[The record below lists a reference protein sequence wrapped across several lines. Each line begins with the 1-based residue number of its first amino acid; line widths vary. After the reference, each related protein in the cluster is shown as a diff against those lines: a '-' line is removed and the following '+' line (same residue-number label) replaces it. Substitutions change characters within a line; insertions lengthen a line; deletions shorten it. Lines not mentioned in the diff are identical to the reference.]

1 MFVTYLLSTEQ
12 EIKTSILVI
21 KNLRGKATAEI
32 MGVIQTFYI
41 LKSLRIDTILF
52 SVLDSTNSGS
62 VNKNGMQRKIKYNA
76 LFSIF
81 ISCKNHHLNLYLP
94 HLIKNMCL
102 GEKMKDHDSL
112 LFGLWKKFS
121 FFFNASFNFRTKLS
135 FSWKATVQK
144 YPKGVVTC

>member
-52 SVLDSTNSGS
+52 SVLDSTNSGT
-62 VNKNGMQRKIKYNA
+62 VNKNGM
-76 LFSIF
+76 
-81 ISCKNHHLNLYLP
+81 
-94 HLIKNMCL
+94 
-102 GEKMKDHDSL
+102 
-112 LFGLWKKFS
+112 
-121 FFFNASFNFRTKLS
+121 
-135 FSWKATVQK
+135 
-144 YPKGVVTC
+144 

>member
-52 SVLDSTNSGS
+52 SVSDSTNSGS
-62 VNKNGMQRKIKYNA
+62 VNKNGM
-76 LFSIF
+76 
-81 ISCKNHHLNLYLP
+81 
-94 HLIKNMCL
+94 
-102 GEKMKDHDSL
+102 
-112 LFGLWKKFS
+112 
-121 FFFNASFNFRTKLS
+121 
-135 FSWKATVQK
+135 
-144 YPKGVVTC
+144 

>member
-62 VNKNGMQRKIKYNA
+62 VNKNGM
-76 LFSIF
+76 
-81 ISCKNHHLNLYLP
+81 
-94 HLIKNMCL
+94 
-102 GEKMKDHDSL
+102 
-112 LFGLWKKFS
+112 
-121 FFFNASFNFRTKLS
+121 
-135 FSWKATVQK
+135 
-144 YPKGVVTC
+144 